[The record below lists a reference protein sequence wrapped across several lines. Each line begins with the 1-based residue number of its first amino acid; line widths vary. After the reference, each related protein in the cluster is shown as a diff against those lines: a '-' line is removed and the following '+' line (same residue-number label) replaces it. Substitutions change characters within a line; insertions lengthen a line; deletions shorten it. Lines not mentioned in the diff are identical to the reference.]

1 MCHPVIYLGSNCR
14 SSALSEHSRNR
25 RHIREVMQ
33 WEVNP
38 HIYNENTESQRGELS
53 CPRSPK
59 KVSSRLQEGS
69 NRESRSILKLA
80 FFFFFPT
87 MKDALSTVMHSQCPV
102 KYGPSWHRAGSP
114 HFHLCSILNSQDG
127 SCCKVKIMVLFSAGL
142 HRLTAAGTHRCC
154 PQWSLQAVLLP
165 FPCQSPLPRR
175 NKGRFSS
182 HCAASVSHPLSQ
194 VSPEP

>member
-1 MCHPVIYLGSNCR
+1 MITSTVLEVDKGKNHVKGHWYSNTKNWKMIPFLSDHRNIFFFLLGYSTSMNKILWNILFYKNSGLTKMCHPVIYLGSNCR

-69 NRESRSILKLA
+69 NRESRSIFKLA
-80 FFFFFPT
+80 FFFFSHHERCT
-87 MKDALSTVMHSQCPV
+87 QHSDAFSVP
-102 KYGPSWHRAGSP
+102 
-114 HFHLCSILNSQDG
+114 
-127 SCCKVKIMVLFSAGL
+127 CKV
-142 HRLTAAGTHRCC
+142 
-154 PQWSLQAVLLP
+154 WSFLAQSWEPSSP
-165 FPCQSPLPRR
+165 FMQHSELPRW
-175 NKGRFSS
+175 K
-182 HCAASVSHPLSQ
+182 LL
-194 VSPEP
+194 